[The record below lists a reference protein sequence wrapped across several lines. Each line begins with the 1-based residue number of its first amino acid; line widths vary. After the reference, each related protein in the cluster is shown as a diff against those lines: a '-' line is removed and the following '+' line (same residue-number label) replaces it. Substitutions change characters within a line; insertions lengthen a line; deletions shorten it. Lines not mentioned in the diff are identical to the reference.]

1 MRESPWSRGPSLV
14 SRVLK
19 MPKVPSVLPF
29 GTFGTGT
36 FTPIGAGPNHVIKEP
51 ISKLLPQEMGRG
63 WEWTGDI
70 GKKSMQILLAVRH
83 DLCFPMPFH
92 SAKSAK
98 SVQTTTP
105 SPTMQCHFFYT
116 LALLAQVTAPLAAE
130 AGPTRRLL
138 DVPKWSF
145 LTFYFYFII
154 ISYFI
159 LLLFHI
165 LLLHIIYI

>member
-1 MRESPWSRGPSLV
+1 
-14 SRVLK
+14 
-19 MPKVPSVLPF
+19 
-29 GTFGTGT
+29 
-36 FTPIGAGPNHVIKEP
+36 
-51 ISKLLPQEMGRG
+51 
-63 WEWTGDI
+63 
-70 GKKSMQILLAVRH
+70 MQILLAVRH
-83 DLCFPMPFH
+83 DLCFPLPFH

-105 SPTMQCHFFYT
+105 SPTMPCHFFYT

-165 LLLHIIYI
+165 LFYYYFIFYFIIITYYIYILYYIYIHLFTFITLHTKYIQNRVQKS

>member
-1 MRESPWSRGPSLV
+1 
-14 SRVLK
+14 
-19 MPKVPSVLPF
+19 
-29 GTFGTGT
+29 
-36 FTPIGAGPNHVIKEP
+36 
-51 ISKLLPQEMGRG
+51 
-63 WEWTGDI
+63 
-70 GKKSMQILLAVRH
+70 MQILLAVRH

-105 SPTMQCHFFYT
+105 SPTMPCHFFYT

-165 LLLHIIYI
+165 LLLHIYIYIHLFTFTLHYIQNRVHTKIRESILFTGPPLDGNPCGILPHFTS

>member
-1 MRESPWSRGPSLV
+1 
-14 SRVLK
+14 
-19 MPKVPSVLPF
+19 
-29 GTFGTGT
+29 
-36 FTPIGAGPNHVIKEP
+36 
-51 ISKLLPQEMGRG
+51 
-63 WEWTGDI
+63 
-70 GKKSMQILLAVRH
+70 MQILLAVRH

-105 SPTMQCHFFYT
+105 SPTMPCHFFYT
-116 LALLAQVTAPLAAE
+116 LALLAKVTAPLAAE

-159 LLLFHI
+159 I
-165 LLLHIIYI
+165 TYYIYILYLHTFIYIYYITYKIVYKNRESILFTGPPLDGNPCGILPHFTS